1 MIEWKANMISEP
13 PLSDTPTMTELAKT
27 FPRRVLQPALIA
39 RYRGVADIADAV
51 MVARDKKFEV
61 GARAGSHN
69 VAGRP
74 TTDCGM
80 MIDVSMF
87 L

>member
-51 MVARDKKFEV
+51 MVARDKKSRSAPAQAV
-61 GARAGSHN
+61 TMSPDGR
-69 VAGRP
+69 RP
-74 TTDCGM
+74 TAA
-80 MIDVSMF
+80 
-87 L
+87 